1 MCSAIV
7 NTNLGS
13 QSVFAKM
20 HKRFRK
26 SRVRTFSWR
35 SKVLNQG
42 MSYFIYPAGQAQ
54 VSLRNG
60 RYVLDDRKGMPRLFT
75 KWSWLLSLPSSL
87 GLDLVLY
94 SLRWCVRKSNSWLN
108 CTTFLAIFCD
118 GFVAHFNQ
126 PDQVVVWDNYYIV
139 KAFALSHCCLNAQ
152 IPIPLVCTKGF
163 WSGHQR
169 LNIAGG
175 NGILHSPVHTQVAN
189 ERLYEQQVFFQ
200 G

>member
-7 NTNLGS
+7 NTYLGS

-20 HKRFRK
+20 RKRFSK

-42 MSYFIYPAGQAQ
+42 MSHFIYPAGHASFVHKVVVTALSAKQ
-54 VSLRNG
+54 SWSR
-60 RYVLDDRKGMPRLFT
+60 PCPLFPEVMCQEI
-75 KWSWLLSLPSSL
+75 KLLIKLHSI
-87 GLDLVLY
+87 
-94 SLRWCVRKSNSWLN
+94 W
-108 CTTFLAIFCD
+108 AIFCG
-118 GFVAHFNQ
+118 GFVAHFNH

-139 KAFALSHCCLNAQ
+139 KAFAMSHCCLNAR
-152 IPIPLVCTKGF
+152 IPIPLVCAKEF

-189 ERLYEQQVFFQ
+189 ERLY
-200 G
+200 